1 MNNPAKRRT
10 IRKVLRHYI
19 NEWLKSLPETLTKQ
33 IKDDIVVTG
42 GSIVSLLTGERI
54 NDIDIYFRT
63 IESATAVA
71 QHYANQM
78 DTPIEVHLE
87 EQVNIRGETETRVI
101 NYITSRGVASDNG
114 GADEADEIIGK
125 EPEPEDK
132 LRNRPMF
139 ISRNAITLSDNIQ
152 LITRFY
158 GEPEQIHK
166 TFDFVHATCWYTY
179 KNDHLELPANALE
192 SILSNTLYYQGS
204 LYPIASIFRM
214 KKFISR
220 GWRISAGDMLKIMW
234 QISELN
240 LANRELLI
248 DQLTGVDQIYMDALV
263 NALTADNLEP
273 EKRNSVYAAEVI
285 DRIFNS

>member
-63 IESATAVA
+63 IESATTVA

-101 NYITSRGVASDNG
+101 NYITSRGVAGDNG

-132 LRNRPMF
+132 PKHRPMF

-234 QISELN
+234 QISELD
-240 LANRELLI
+240 LTNRELLI